1 MLFPFIERLVKSMKI
16 LKKIGKISI
25 ILLGIFLFGNVCLY
39 FYCLITP
46 KIQIS
51 KNQSYY
57 LYDNKNNEIFNNYS
71 WVSLE
76 EISPYL
82 IDATLSTEDKHFY
95 NHIGFDYLRIA
106 KAIFKNIASG
116 SLSEGA
122 STITQQYAK
131 NLYLTYDKTWKR
143 KIEEAILAFELETHY
158 TKDEILEGY
167 LNTINYGGVFGI
179 ENASQYYF
187 NKSAKDL
194 NLAEASMLA
203 GIPQSPSN
211 YSPLYNEK

>member
-1 MLFPFIERLVKSMKI
+1 MRF
-16 LKKIGKISI
+16 LKKLGKI
-25 ILLGIFLFGNVCLY
+25 GLFFIGAFVLANIGMYV
-39 FYCLITP
+39 YCLITP

-51 KNQSYY
+51 RNQSYY
-57 LYDNKNNEIFNNYS
+57 LYDNNGDLLFNNYS
-71 WVSLE
+71 WVELDD
-76 EISPYL
+76 ISPYL

-95 NHIGFDYLRIA
+95 KHNGFDFLRIG
-106 KAIFKNIASG
+106 KAIIKNISSR

-122 STITQQYAK
+122 STITQQYAR
-131 NLYLTYDKTWKR
+131 NLYLNYEKTWKR

-179 ENASQYYF
+179 ENAANYYF

-194 NLAEASMLA
+194 TLSEAATIVGLFSN
-203 GIPQSPSN
+203 PSA
-211 YSPLYNEK
+211 YSPF